1 MFRLIFILIWLRSAV
16 TTPSPTQ
23 HISLEFYSRG
33 FDQPQTYGKKAYIK
47 INGVVYEGARG
58 HLVVVINTITGQVM
72 DSVIY
77 DTCYT
82 KSGGYDAPLVTYLNS
97 IPSADRIVAIVVH
110 DDASGAPLTYNVL
123 QSWGCANAVLTLR
136 ESFMFLG
143 TPTNLAPSWQTCQI
157 HASNVDPIHV
167 TVNLTISSTA
177 NPSYAPTNH
186 PITTAPSSTQ
196 PGTIM
201 CGVPSVGV
209 YSNAGDQLIF
219 EVSMA
224 FIGELIF
231 DASGSNFAI
240 AGIEVFTGLDA
251 FLGWDSDKDGIVSL
265 NPAAV
270 GDYKFILVGEATG
283 IYYVQI
289 GCVSDEPTVFPTQ
302 TPTKYPITA
311 HHTSTHGPSIKPS
324 NSPVMRDPTTAI
336 RTVLPTHRPSHRPTP
351 LVTTERPI
359 VADTTEDEDPLKGNQ
374 SQGENGVR
382 SAAFVVS
389 GFVICCLCVCVGIV
403 FHKYFWDD
411 VKKMIETQ
419 NEVMIS
425 HPANAPMAA
434 NSEDWRRPQAEIAFE
449 RDLVVQW
456 LIHSVQLP
464 QYTSGFLSQGYE
476 NMRAIK
482 A

>member
-33 FDQPQTYGKKAYIK
+33 FDQPQTYGTRSYIK
-47 INGVVYEGARG
+47 VNGVVYVGTRG

-219 EVSMA
+219 EVSMP
-224 FIGELIF
+224 FTGELIF
-231 DASGSNFAI
+231 DASASNFTI
-240 AGIEVFTGLDA
+240 TSIEAFTLLDTS
-251 FLGWDSDKDGIVSL
+251 LDSDSDKDGIVSL
-265 NPAAV
+265 NPAIIA
-270 GDYKFILVGEATG
+270 DYKFILMAEETG
-283 IYYVQI
+283 GYYVDI
-289 GCVSDEPTVFPTQ
+289 RCVSEEPTVFPTQ
-302 TPTKYPITA
+302 STTKYP
-311 HHTSTHGPSIKPS
+311 
-324 NSPVMRDPTTAI
+324 N
-336 RTVLPTHRPSHRPTP
+336 
-351 LVTTERPI
+351 
-359 VADTTEDEDPLKGNQ
+359 
-374 SQGENGVR
+374 
-382 SAAFVVS
+382 
-389 GFVICCLCVCVGIV
+389 
-403 FHKYFWDD
+403 
-411 VKKMIETQ
+411 
-419 NEVMIS
+419 
-425 HPANAPMAA
+425 
-434 NSEDWRRPQAEIAFE
+434 
-449 RDLVVQW
+449 
-456 LIHSVQLP
+456 
-464 QYTSGFLSQGYE
+464 
-476 NMRAIK
+476 
-482 A
+482 